1 MRKNKLK
8 NQISKK
14 NNITSN
20 LSKINEKNVKK
31 FQKKNKNNKKR
42 IKNKWKK
49 NQILSEKSFEKF
61 VWINWIRT

>member
-31 FQKKNKNNKKR
+31 FQKR
-42 IKNKWKK
+42 IKTIKNASKINEKK
-49 NQILSEKSFEKF
+49 PNFK
-61 VWINWIRT
+61 